1 MLNAL
6 FANSEIIS
14 LLRRILPCVRFVG
27 ERRGKVLVK
36 TVRAVLDVCRG

>member
-14 LLRRILPCVRFVG
+14 LLRRILPCVRFVEKG
-27 ERRGKVLVK
+27 GKVPAK
-36 TVRAVLDVCRG
+36 TVRAVLGVCRG